1 MQLEEQLPNELR
13 EGRSTRWWASLV
25 AAGPGCSTWS
35 PTSQWA
41 PEQRESGRDR
51 GEGDPNNSSN
61 HQTHIF
67 GTFDFCS
74 RKEPSKMFDLRT
86 VKTSWASRAQQK
98 HSAIKDIT
106 ALYKLNRWFPKFN
119 MHEQCMWVL
128 LNPSTKPCL
137 FNKSH
142 QYSTIR
148 QGIKTNLSIP
158 KPSTE
163 WIKMQNT
170 WEYEDA

>member
-1 MQLEEQLPNELR
+1 
-13 EGRSTRWWASLV
+13 
-25 AAGPGCSTWS
+25 
-35 PTSQWA
+35 
-41 PEQRESGRDR
+41 
-51 GEGDPNNSSN
+51 
-61 HQTHIF
+61 
-67 GTFDFCS
+67 
-74 RKEPSKMFDLRT
+74 MFHLRT
-86 VKTSWASRAQQK
+86 VKASGASGAQQK
-98 HSAIKDIT
+98 HSVIKDIT

-119 MHEQCMWVL
+119 MHEQCMRVL

-137 FNKSH
+137 FNKSR

-170 WEYEDA
+170 